1 MDEAVN
7 AGLNCF
13 KILDDMYQHDTTQH
27 GYILR
32 KLLVLLS
39 CHLKMG
45 THFLRL
51 ITKQLFV
58 ETVFWIGCVAVSVLA

>member
-27 GYILR
+27 GYVFR
-32 KLLVLLS
+32 GVAGLVQLS
-39 CHLKMG
+39 LKNG
-45 THFLRL
+45 DP
-51 ITKQLFV
+51 LFEV
-58 ETVFWIGCVAVSVLA
+58 NYKTAFC